1 MRVVWMIQR
10 EVKVRGYFLRP
21 TAFDVQLYAGKES
34 AEFELESCRNYAEH
48 FGYKLDEVQKN
59 LVRFT
64 DGNGYTWTYTLYKKI
79 MLP

>member
-10 EVKVRGYFLRP
+10 EVKVNGYFLRP
-21 TAFDVQLYAGKES
+21 TAFDVQLYANKES
-34 AEFELESCRNYAEH
+34 AEFELESYRNYAEH

-64 DGNGYTWTYTLYKKI
+64 DGSGFTWTYTMYEKI